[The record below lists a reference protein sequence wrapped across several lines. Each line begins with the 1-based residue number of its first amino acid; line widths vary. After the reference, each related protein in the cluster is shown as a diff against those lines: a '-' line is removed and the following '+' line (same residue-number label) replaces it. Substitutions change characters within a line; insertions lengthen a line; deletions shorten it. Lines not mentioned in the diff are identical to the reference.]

1 MVWSNKLNK
10 GKKIAIYRRDY
21 LNRKMDAY
29 LEEELIDLFTFYVQN
44 PSADNLDA
52 KKQRIKEIG
61 KELFDDGGSDAME
74 NMFYSVQLR
83 IKDEVGHDITDKKS
97 WWNGISKEWHF

>member
-1 MVWSNKLNK
+1 MPF
-10 GKKIAIYRRDY
+10 Y
-21 LNRKMDAY
+21 LVKEMDAY

-44 PSADNLDA
+44 PRADNLDA
-52 KKQRIKEIG
+52 KRQRIQEIG

-97 WWNGISKEWHF
+97 WWNGISNEWNF